1 MEEGEGR
8 MEKNEKTTWR
18 SEGNKTKKAA
28 TAAVALVRVA
38 VSAVEEVVHGH
49 RQWQHREKSNIS
61 GSGSGSGSSKI
72 TAKSAMMRKQK

>member
-1 MEEGEGR
+1 VKKRKEMEEGEGR

-18 SEGNKTKKAA
+18 SEGNKTKK
-28 TAAVALVRVA
+28 ALVRVA